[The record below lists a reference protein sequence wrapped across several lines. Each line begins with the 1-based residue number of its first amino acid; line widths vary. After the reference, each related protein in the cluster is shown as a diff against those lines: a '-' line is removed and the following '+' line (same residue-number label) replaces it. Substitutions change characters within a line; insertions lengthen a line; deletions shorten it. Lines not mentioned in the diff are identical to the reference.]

1 MKNRIVLPKDFYE
14 KFITNQGYEISII
27 DYKGANNCTIE
38 FNDKHKTILHT
49 IKMEHV
55 RKGNIKNPF
64 HPLVWGVGYLGIRE
78 YKKDYDI
85 ELKPT
90 YKKWN
95 RLLERGY
102 SKTLKE
108 KYPTYKDIV
117 VCEDWHN
124 FQNFIPWYKENWKDY
139 MQGWHLD
146 KDILIKGN
154 KIYSPE
160 TCCFVPQEVNILFI
174 KNSKRREG
182 LPIGVYKQKNS
193 FVAHLSKGKEQIYLG
208 SFSTIE
214 ECFQAYKIAKEEYI
228 KEMADKWKPLIH
240 LKVYEAMYN
249 YKVEITD

>member
-1 MKNRIVLPKDFYE
+1 
-14 KFITNQGYEISII
+14 
-27 DYKGANNCTIE
+27 
-38 FNDKHKTILHT
+38 
-49 IKMEHV
+49 
-55 RKGNIKNPF
+55 
-64 HPLVWGVGYLGIRE
+64 
-78 YKKDYDI
+78 
-85 ELKPT
+85 
-90 YKKWN
+90 
-95 RLLERGY
+95 
-102 SKTLKE
+102 
-108 KYPTYKDIV
+108 
-117 VCEDWHN
+117 
-124 FQNFIPWYKENWKDY
+124 

>member
-64 HPLVWGVGYLGIRE
+64 HPLVWGIGYLGIRE

-124 FQNFIPWYKENWKDY
+124 FQNFAEWYEENYKEGF
-139 MQGWHLD
+139 QLD

-154 KIYSPE
+154 KIYSE
-160 TCCFVPQEVNILFI
+160 DTCCFVPYEINNLLSSNR
-174 KNSKRREG
+174 KSRG
-182 LPIGVYKQKNS
+182 DTPIGVS
-193 FVAHLSKGKEQIYLG
+193 FHTRDNKYQAYLNTG
-208 SFSTIE
+208 VSRVSLGYFISMTKA
-214 ECFQAYKIAKEEYI
+214 FQAYKEAKEQYI
-228 KEMADKWKPLIH
+228 KEVANRWKDQIEPRA
-240 LKVYEAMYN
+240 YEALMN
-249 YKVEITD
+249 YQVEITD

>member
-124 FQNFIPWYKENWKDY
+124 FQNFAEWYEENYKEGF
-139 MQGWHLD
+139 QLD

-154 KIYSPE
+154 KIYSE
-160 TCCFVPQEVNILFI
+160 DTCCFVPYEINNLLSSNR
-174 KNSKRREG
+174 KSRG
-182 LPIGVYKQKNS
+182 DTPIGVS
-193 FVAHLSKGKEQIYLG
+193 FHTRDNKYQAYLNTG
-208 SFSTIE
+208 VSRVSLGYFISMTKA
-214 ECFQAYKIAKEEYI
+214 FQAYKEAKEQYI
-228 KEMADKWKPLIH
+228 KEVANRWKDQIEPRA
-240 LKVYEAMYN
+240 YEALMN
-249 YKVEITD
+249 YQVEITD